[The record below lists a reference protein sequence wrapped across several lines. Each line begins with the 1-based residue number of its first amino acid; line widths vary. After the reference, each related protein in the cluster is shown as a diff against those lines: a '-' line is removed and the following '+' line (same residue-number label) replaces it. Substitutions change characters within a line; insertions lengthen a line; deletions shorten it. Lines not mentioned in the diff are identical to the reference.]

1 MATFNASIASEL
13 SHTIGGRS
21 LEAWSN
27 QCAEHMRAMDSQF
40 DPGHRFDHLQ
50 RVFNNV
56 MQLHHQAHADLSILV
71 PALWLHDCLPIAK
84 NSPQRSQAS
93 QLSAQQAIRLLTDW
107 QYPQTKLPAIQ
118 HAIEAHSF
126 SANITPTTL
135 EAQVLQDADRLDSLG
150 AIGIA
155 RTFMVG
161 GKLDG
166 DLYHLTEPFP
176 HHRAINDKQYV
187 IDHFYQKLLT
197 LHESFQTQAGRE
209 EAIRRTKIMKQ
220 FLDHF
225 HCDITLQ

>member
-1 MATFNASIASEL
+1 MATSHESIFSEL
-13 SHTIGGRS
+13 SQTVGGCS

-27 QCAEHMRAMDSQF
+27 RCADHMRAMDTQF

-50 RVFNNV
+50 RVFNN
-56 MQLHHQAHADLSILV
+56 MMHLHHEARADLSILI
-71 PALWLHDCLPIAK
+71 PASWLHDCLPIAK

-93 QLSAQQAIRLLTDW
+93 RLSAQQAIRLLNDW
-107 QYPQTKLPAIQ
+107 QYPKTKLTAIQ

-126 SANITPTTL
+126 SANITPATL

-166 DLYHLTEPFP
+166 NLYHLTEPFP

-187 IDHFYQKLLT
+187 IDHFYQKLLI
-197 LHESFQTQAGRE
+197 LHESFQTQAGRK
-209 EAIRRTKIMKQ
+209 EAIRRTTIMKR
-220 FLDHF
+220 FLDDF
-225 HCDITLQ
+225 YCDITLQ